1 MFSAGTRV
9 YTCSSSI
16 IGKKLGPK
24 RHSLGYIS
32 SSGAAHFVNYVR
44 DFPIKEQ
51 SFVLFPLEIV
61 FTKYGKE
68 EKQRCETRGF
78 LQILPVFTTSVYEES
93 VTIKKIQEIIG
104 ILNRGELSKNSH
116 WYNIASNYV
125 NNPLNMGTV
134 IPVGHTSAS
143 RMSDNEALAW
153 VTSILRNPNFRHLI
167 RTHRHLPTLK
177 AVVTDDFLTWFSNAV
192 TSSHIRKDLLRWANE
207 ETPHM
212 EALLE
217 SIQCINTIF
226 CRGMHNDSCGIT
238 ATKIKKGKIKNIN
251 LFSSWLLADLFQDEN
266 IIKGKENIVYGSP
279 IDSNSKLT
287 NLTKCMRSVR
297 ATYLTIKPK
306 YI

>member
-32 SSGAAHFVNYVR
+32 SSGTALFVSYIKG
-44 DFPIKEQ
+44 FPIKDQ
-51 SFVLFPLEIV
+51 CFVLFPLEIV

-78 LQILPVFTTSVYEES
+78 LQILPVFVYEES
-93 VTIKKIQEIIG
+93 ATITKIQEIIG

-116 WYNIASNYV
+116 WYDIASDYI

-143 RMSDNEALAW
+143 RMSDNETRAW
-153 VTSILRNPNFRHLI
+153 VTSILRNPSFRHLI
-167 RTHRHLPTLK
+167 RTHRYLPTLQ
-177 AVVTDDFLTWFSNAV
+177 AVVAGDLLVWLSNAV
-192 TSSHIRKDLLRWANE
+192 MSNSARKDLLRWADE

-217 SIQCINTIF
+217 SIQCINTVF
-226 CRGMHNDSCGIT
+226 CRGMHNDNCGTT
-238 ATKIKKGKIKNIN
+238 AAKIKKGKIKNIN

-266 IIKGKENIVYGSP
+266 IIKGKENIAYDSP
-279 IDSNSKLT
+279 IGSKLT
-287 NLTKCMRSVR
+287 NLTKCMRPVR